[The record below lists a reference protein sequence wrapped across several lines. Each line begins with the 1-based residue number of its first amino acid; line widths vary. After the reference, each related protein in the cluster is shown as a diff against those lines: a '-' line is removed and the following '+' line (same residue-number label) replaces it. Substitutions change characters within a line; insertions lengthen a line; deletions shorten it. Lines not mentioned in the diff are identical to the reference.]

1 MFKFIFI
8 IGLVGAFDV
17 TTKCSCVQIGNA
29 DDCEMSSN
37 CQWNYVRGLC
47 FTYQAPNTITGATTY
62 CSLFTSDNCA
72 LTIGCSYIN
81 N

>member
-29 DDCEMSSN
+29 NDCEMNSN

-47 FTYQAPNTITGATTY
+47 FTY
-62 CSLFTSDNCA
+62 
-72 LTIGCSYIN
+72 
-81 N
+81 